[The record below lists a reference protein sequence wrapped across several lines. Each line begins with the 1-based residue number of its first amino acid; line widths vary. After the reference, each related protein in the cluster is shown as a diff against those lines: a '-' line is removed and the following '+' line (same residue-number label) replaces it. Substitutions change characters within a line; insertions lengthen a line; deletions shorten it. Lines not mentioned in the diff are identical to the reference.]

1 MKTSSSTWWRPIV
14 EHYEQPQLS
23 ISCRQIAN
31 SVGPYLGIWLLMI
44 LSVEVSYLLTLLLAV
59 LAAGFWVRIFIISHD
74 CGHGSFFKSRRANH
88 FWGVITGVLTL
99 MPYLFW
105 RREHARHHG
114 SSGNL
119 DRRGVGD
126 IWTMTVEEYLAS
138 SWWRRA
144 QYRIYRNPFLMF
156 GVGAWILFAFRYRVT
171 QGAGNLQEKR
181 SVYWTNFGLAAIA
194 AMMIA
199 WIGVKQYLMI
209 MLPLMA
215 IGSSVGVWLFYVQHQ
230 FEGVYWERDEE
241 WDYLK
246 QAMEGSSFY
255 KLPKILQWFTGN
267 IGFHHIHHLSHR
279 IPNYNLERC
288 HKDNEIFRTVNEVT
302 LLSSMKSLAFR
313 LWDENQRK
321 LVGFKAAVESQVNS
335 LCPS

>member
-1 MKTSSSTWWRPIV
+1 MKASNPTWWRSIV
-14 EHYEQPQLS
+14 QQYEQPQLS
-23 ISCRQIAN
+23 ISCRQLVN
-31 SVGPYLGIWLLMI
+31 SVGPYLGIWALMI
-44 LSVEVSYLLTLLLAV
+44 LSVEVSYSLTLLLAMFS
-59 LAAGFWVRIFIISHD
+59 AGFWVRIFIISHD

-88 FWGVITGVLTL
+88 VWGVISGVLTL
-99 MPYLFW
+99 MPYLYW

-114 SSGNL
+114 ASGNL

-138 SWWRRA
+138 PWWKRA

-156 GVGAWILFAFRYRVT
+156 GVGAWVLFVFRYRLT
-171 QGAGNLQEKR
+171 GGSGNVQEKR
-181 SVYWTNFGLAAIA
+181 SVYWTNLGLVAIA
-194 AMMIA
+194 TTMIA
-199 WIGVKQYLMI
+199 WIGVKNYLMI
-209 MLPLMA
+209 MLPLTA
-215 IGSSVGVWLFYVQHQ
+215 IGSSAGVWLFYVQHQ

-255 KLPKILQWFTGN
+255 KLPRVLQWFTGN

-279 IPNYNLERC
+279 IPNYNLEKC
-288 HKDNEIFRTVNEVT
+288 HKDNEVFRTVNEIT

-313 LWDENQRK
+313 LWDENQRA
-321 LVGFKAAVESQVNS
+321 LVGFKAVR
-335 LCPS
+335 